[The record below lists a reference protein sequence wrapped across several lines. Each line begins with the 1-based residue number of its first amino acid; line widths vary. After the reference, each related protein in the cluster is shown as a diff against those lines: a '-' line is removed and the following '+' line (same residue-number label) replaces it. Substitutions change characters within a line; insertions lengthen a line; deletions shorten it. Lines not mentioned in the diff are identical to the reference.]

1 MGINNQHTFKEI
13 PLNSAYA
20 LLNDDK
26 PLALNQGI
34 RHVSLHQFR
43 NYQSLNLEVGQGPIV
58 LTGPN
63 GAGKTNILEAI
74 SLFCPGRG
82 LRGAKLNEITP
93 QGYPQQPGLLWGT
106 SLQLDDE
113 TQLATGLEKT
123 PQGTEKRLYKLHYQP
138 IRNQAPF
145 AEWLNIIWLT
155 PETDR
160 IFLESPSVRRKFIDR
175 LIYAEDPLHAERLTR
190 YEQALKERLM
200 VLRNQGDA
208 AWLSALE
215 EQLSSHGVAIAVA
228 RQQLMNKLN
237 QIGNRP
243 NLFPSFITR
252 MVGEVD
258 GWVQEKSATEVEAHA
273 KQVLHQNRRYDQE
286 SGTTK
291 FGPHRSD
298 WQVIHQAKNI
308 TADQA
313 STGEQKILLIA
324 VIMAFIHHKI
334 CFDPRLTILLLDD
347 IIAHLD
353 FHHRMVLFE
362 QLAVLHSQSSL
373 RQPSLKGHLQSW
385 LTGTDPLLFESL
397 IGKAQFFMVEQATVT
412 PG

>member
-1 MGINNQHTFKEI
+1 M
-13 PLNSAYA
+13 
-20 LLNDDK
+20 
-26 PLALNQGI
+26 NQGV
-34 RHVSLHQFR
+34 RHLSLYQFR
-43 NYQSLNLEVGQGPIV
+43 NYQSLNLDVGQGPIV

-82 LRGAKLNEITP
+82 LRGAKLNEIVSQNVINQT
-93 QGYPQQPGLLWGT
+93 GLLWGT

-113 TQLATGLEKT
+113 THLATGLEKT
-123 PQGTEKRLYKLHYQP
+123 IQGTEKRLYKLHYQS

-160 IFLESPSVRRKFIDR
+160 LFLESPSVRRKFIDR
-175 LIYAEDPLHAERLTR
+175 LIYAEDPLHAERLNR
-190 YEQALKERLM
+190 YDQALKERLM
-200 VLRNQGDA
+200 VLRNHGDPS
-208 AWLSALE
+208 WLNALE
-215 EQLSSHGVAIAVA
+215 EQLASHGVAIAVT
-228 RQQLMNKLN
+228 RRQLMNKLN
-237 QIGNRP
+237 QMAHHP
-243 NLFPSFITR
+243 SLFPSFITR
-252 MVGEVD
+252 MIGEID
-258 GWVQEKSATEVEAHA
+258 DWVQEKPATEVETQA
-273 KQVLHQNRRYDQE
+273 KQMLYQNRRLDQE

-324 VIMAFIHHKI
+324 VIMAFIHHKLY
-334 CFDPRLTILLLDD
+334 FDPRLTILLLDD

-362 QLAVLHSQSSL
+362 QLAVLQSQTD
-373 RQPSLKGHLQSW
+373 LKGHLQTW

>member
-1 MGINNQHTFKEI
+1 M
-13 PLNSAYA
+13 
-20 LLNDDK
+20 
-26 PLALNQGI
+26 
-34 RHVSLHQFR
+34 
-43 NYQSLNLEVGQGPIV
+43 NLQVGQGPIV

-82 LRGAKLNEITP
+82 LRGAKLGEITQQGHSP
-93 QGYPQQPGLLWGT
+93 QAGLLWAA

-138 IRNQAPF
+138 IRSQAPF
-145 AEWLNIIWLT
+145 AEWLNIVWLT

-160 IFLESPSVRRKFIDR
+160 IFLESPSIRRKFIDR
-175 LIYAEDPLHAERLTR
+175 LIYAQDPLHAERLNR
-190 YEQALKERLM
+190 YDQALRERLM

-208 AWLSALE
+208 SWLSALE
-215 EQLSSHGVAIAVA
+215 DQLASHGVAIAVA

-237 QIGNRP
+237 EAGHRP
-243 NLFPSFITR
+243 NLFPAFITR
-252 MVGEVD
+252 MVGDVD
-258 GWVQEKSATEVEAHA
+258 DGVLAKSATEVEALA
-273 KQVLHQNRRYDQE
+273 KQILYQNRRLDQE

-291 FGPHRSD
+291 YGPHRSD
-298 WQVIHQAKNI
+298 WQVIHQEKNI

-362 QLAVLHSQSSL
+362 QLAVLQSEIS
-373 RQPSLKGHLQSW
+373 KGRLQTW
-385 LTGTDPLLFESL
+385 LTGTDPLLFEAL
-397 IGKAQFFMVEQATVT
+397 MGKAQFFMVEQATVN

>member
-145 AEWLNIIWLT
+145 AE
-155 PETDR
+155 
-160 IFLESPSVRRKFIDR
+160 
-175 LIYAEDPLHAERLTR
+175 
-190 YEQALKERLM
+190 
-200 VLRNQGDA
+200 
-208 AWLSALE
+208 
-215 EQLSSHGVAIAVA
+215 
-228 RQQLMNKLN
+228 
-237 QIGNRP
+237 
-243 NLFPSFITR
+243 
-252 MVGEVD
+252 
-258 GWVQEKSATEVEAHA
+258 
-273 KQVLHQNRRYDQE
+273 
-286 SGTTK
+286 
-291 FGPHRSD
+291 
-298 WQVIHQAKNI
+298 
-308 TADQA
+308 
-313 STGEQKILLIA
+313 
-324 VIMAFIHHKI
+324 
-334 CFDPRLTILLLDD
+334 
-347 IIAHLD
+347 
-353 FHHRMVLFE
+353 
-362 QLAVLHSQSSL
+362 SL
-373 RQPSLKGHLQSW
+373 
-385 LTGTDPLLFESL
+385 
-397 IGKAQFFMVEQATVT
+397 V
-412 PG
+412 